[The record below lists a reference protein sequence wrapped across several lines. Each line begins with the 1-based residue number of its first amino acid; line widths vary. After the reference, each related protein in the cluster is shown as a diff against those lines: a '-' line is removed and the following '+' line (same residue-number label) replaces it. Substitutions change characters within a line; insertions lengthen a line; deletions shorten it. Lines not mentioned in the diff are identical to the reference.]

1 MNTKQLQNKLNQA
14 ITLHQSNQIDLAKPI
29 YEEIL
34 SFHPNNFDALHLL
47 GIALY
52 QSQQFP
58 DSLKLLNKAILINPK
73 YVDAHFNRGIVLGE
87 MKQYEEALNS
97 YNKVILINPKHLYAH
112 SNRGIVLRNIK
123 RFQEAIESY
132 DRAILLNPNYVDAYS
147 NRGNVLRD
155 MKRYEEALESYDKA
169 IFLNPNYVD
178 AHFNR
183 GNVLRD
189 MKRYEEALESYDR
202 AIFLNPRHL
211 NAHSNRGIVLRD
223 MKRYKEALESHD
235 RAIFINP
242 NYINAHA
249 NRGNILRDMK
259 RYEEALESYDRAIL
273 INPNYVNAHSN
284 RGIVLRDMKRYEE
297 ALESYNRA
305 ILINPEYVDAKYNKS
320 FMLLEKGE
328 FDEGFQLYE
337 HRWEHHQIPIRFN
350 QAPWLGDKSIEGKTI
365 LIHSEQ
371 GLGDTIQFCR
381 YLKMVSA
388 LGAYVIFEVEPVLFP
403 LLKQLN
409 GVNEF
414 IQKGESLPEFDYHC
428 PLLTLP
434 LAFKTSLETIPCH
447 NAYLKADIDKR
458 KIWEK
463 RLGNSLIPKIGLT
476 WSGSSTHKDDHNRTI
491 ELSTLLQYLPSG
503 FEYVSLQKELR
514 DSDIQALNSSSIK
527 FFGDQLNDFSDTAAL
542 CDLMDMVI
550 SVDTSIAHLS
560 GALGKPTIVL
570 LPFIS
575 DWRWL
580 LDRDDSPWY
589 PSMHLLRQKKD
600 SDWDSCLSQLSKIIQ
615 KG

>member
-73 YVDAHFNRGIVLGE
+73 YADAHFNRGIVLGE

-202 AIFLNPRHL
+202 AI
-211 NAHSNRGIVLRD
+211 
-223 MKRYKEALESHD
+223 
-235 RAIFINP
+235 
-242 NYINAHA
+242 
-249 NRGNILRDMK
+249 
-259 RYEEALESYDRAIL
+259 
-273 INPNYVNAHSN
+273 
-284 RGIVLRDMKRYEE
+284 
-297 ALESYNRA
+297 
-305 ILINPEYVDAKYNKS
+305 LINPEYVDAKYNKS

-381 YLKMVSA
+381 YLEMVSA

-403 LLKQLN
+403 LLKQLK
-409 GVNEF
+409 GVYEF

-463 RLGNSLIPKIGLT
+463 RLGNGLTPKIGLT

-491 ELSTLLQYLPSG
+491 ELNTLLQYLPSG

-560 GALGKPTIVL
+560 GTLGKPTTIL

-575 DWRWL
+575 DWCWL

-589 PSMHLLRQKKD
+589 PSMHLLREEKD
-600 SDWDSCLSQLSKIIQ
+600 SDWDDCLSQLSEIIQ
-615 KG
+615 KELSLNII